1 MYTLYLD
8 AFSGISGDMFI
19 GALLDLG
26 LDFDVLQTE
35 LKKLNLSGYKLY
47 YEKKAK
53 NSVFGSDF
61 DVILEDGKKDCGI
74 EECHPH
80 HNGRSFSDI
89 KQIIENSNLSTFVKT
104 HSIDVF
110 HEIAE
115 AESIVHNKNID
126 EIHFHEVGA
135 IDSIIDIV
143 GSFIGLEKLNI
154 TEIISSPL
162 TDGCGHINI
171 AHGEMPVPVPAVMQ
185 MRVNS
190 SIPIHQRLD
199 INTELITPTGLGII
213 KNIVSNFSSIPDDM
227 NILKI
232 GYGFGK
238 RDTGC
243 FNVLRMLLLKKN
255 SIKIK

>member
-89 KQIIENSNLSTFVKT
+89 KQIIENSNLSAFVKA

-243 FNVLRMLLLKKN
+243 FNALRMLLLKKK

>member
-1 MYTLYLD
+1 MS
-8 AFSGISGDMFI
+8 A
-19 GALLDLG
+19 
-26 LDFDVLQTE
+26 
-35 LKKLNLSGYKLY
+35 
-47 YEKKAK
+47 
-53 NSVFGSDF
+53 
-61 DVILEDGKKDCGI
+61 
-74 EECHPH
+74 
-80 HNGRSFSDI
+80 
-89 KQIIENSNLSTFVKT
+89 FVKA

-143 GSFIGLEKLNI
+143 GSFVGLEKLNI

-243 FNVLRMLLLKKN
+243 FNALRMLLLKKTQ
-255 SIKIK
+255 